1 MSGTEPSRPTGD
13 PDENLVWVAVPRR
26 VLTGAPA
33 PGAADAATDSQTAL
47 LRGRLS
53 GYHSDHSRIELRV
66 DQATISGDIFLRVN
80 AEEIWVASFRSVPN
94 GAPGAGQEIAVTAQ
108 DRLRAVATGQ
118 LLLEPNGAEYVLT
131 LTFEGKLDGLP
142 VLTPIRALMQHVGA
156 APRHLNLE
164 VLSEIS
170 VPALP
175 VLDRN
180 GCEMGLIDALTD
192 AAFEVTSL
200 EGRVD
205 LPEAPEG
212 GWSEKQLHTLMND
225 FARSDLVRP
234 GFAIRLLW
242 LSRSNRENLQGVMFD
257 TGDDLPR
264 QGAAVFASAIT
275 DTTAPALADR
285 KLLQTAIHEIGHV
298 LNLTHRFDRQ
308 VGRADSLSFMNYDWQ
323 YAGGSSAF
331 WRKFNYC
338 FDDDEL
344 SFLHHGHYHSLVPGG
359 DVFGSAHYWSGLAM
373 GYSPILPEMRLPGWR
388 LELLPPVSGPT
399 FQLGQ
404 PVLLG
409 LLLTNETGA
418 ESLLPRDVLDPKA
431 GSLEVWI
438 SRESGTRDDPAAAFR
453 PVTHRCVHQ
462 SAGEPLKLAD
472 GAALED
478 NLNLTYGLS
487 GFPFSEPGTYRITA
501 YLHLGTEH
509 AGSIA
514 RSEVLRIRVMSPES
528 KVEDRAALTLFE
540 PTAGAC
546 IALGGSAA
554 YETAVSDL
562 METAARLTGRKKA
575 PHPVSVGIWRAL
587 GFHFDR
593 QYLRFDRG
601 RFYEAAPQEKE
612 AEICRRQLT
621 SETLDCLDPV
631 TRQATLKWTAQ
642 VREASKDYGQDP

>member
-1 MSGTEPSRPTGD
+1 MGD
-13 PDENLVWVAVPRR
+13 PDEDLVWVAIPRR
-26 VLTGAPA
+26 VLAGSGAA
-33 PGAADAATDSQTAL
+33 GAADAVADSQTSL
-47 LRGRLS
+47 PTGRLG
-53 GYHSDHSRIELRV
+53 GYHGDHSRIELRV
-66 DQATISGDIFLRVN
+66 DQAAISGDIFLRVN
-80 AEEIWVASFRSVPN
+80 AEEIWVASFRS
-94 GAPGAGQEIAVTAQ
+94 APGVTPAAGQDIAVTAQ
-108 DRLRAVATGQ
+108 DRLRAIATAR
-118 LLLEPNGAEYVLT
+118 LLLEPDGAEYVLT
-131 LTFEGKLDGLP
+131 LSLDGKLDGLP
-142 VLTPIRALMQHVGA
+142 VLTPIRALMRHLGT
-156 APRHLNLE
+156 APRCLDLE
-164 VLSEIS
+164 VLCESS

-175 VLDRN
+175 VLDRD
-180 GCEMGLIDALTD
+180 GRELGLIEALGD
-192 AAFEVTSL
+192 AAFEVMSL

-205 LPEAPEG
+205 LPEAPQD

-225 FARSDLVRP
+225 FARSDLARP

-242 LSRSNRENLQGVMFD
+242 LSRSNRANLQGVMFD

-275 DTTAPALADR
+275 DATAPALADR

-323 YAGGSSAF
+323 YSGGSSAF
-331 WRKFNYC
+331 WRKFGYC

-359 DVFGSAHYWSGLAM
+359 DVFGSANYWSGLAT
-373 GYSPILPEMRLPGWR
+373 GYSPVLPEMRLPGWR
-388 LELLPPVSGPT
+388 LELLAPVNGPI

-409 LLLTNETGA
+409 LRLTNETGA
-418 ESLLPRDVLDPKA
+418 ESLLPQDVLDPKA
-431 GSLEVWI
+431 GLLEIWI
-438 SRESGTRDDPAAAFR
+438 SRESGGRGDPAEVFR
-453 PVTHRCVHQ
+453 PVTHRCAHQ
-462 SAGEPLKLAD
+462 GAGEPLKLAH
-472 GAALED
+472 GVTLED

-514 RSEVLRIRVMSPES
+514 RSETLRIRVMSPES
-528 KVEDRAALTLFE
+528 KLEDRAALTLFE
-540 PTAGAC
+540 PRAGAC

-554 YETAVSDL
+554 YENAVSDL

-593 QYLRFDRG
+593 QYLRFDG
-601 RFYEAAPQEKE
+601 ERFYKAARHANEAA
-612 AEICRRQLT
+612 ICRRHLNDRA
-621 SETLDCLDPV
+621 LDCLDPI
-631 TRQATLKWTAQ
+631 TKQATLRWAAEE
-642 VREASKDYGQDP
+642 RRASDKQG